1 MTAYDSITLCTLTPL
16 GPQERKENEMARK
29 RKRHKQTIST
39 LSCRCEQPLQII
51 QTQFPKNDP
60 PTDRLP
66 TKNHLRSLTMNRRT
80 PTSKKIPL
88 PEAPKGRLLIERRNM
103 SKTSFED
110 SATSNE
116 LRMAFEVH
124 PNKFE
129 LPIRLCVKN
138 FECLRILGRRSSNN
152 FELLRMIPALPP
164 G

>member
-1 MTAYDSITLCTLTPL
+1 MTANDSITSRTLTL
-16 GPQERKENEMARK
+16 IRPQERKDEETAWK
-29 RKRHKQTIST
+29 GKRHKQTAAT
-39 LSCRCEQPLQII
+39 VSCRCKGRLLIT
-51 QTQFPKNDP
+51 QTKFPKNDP
-60 PTDRLP
+60 PTDRVP
-66 TKNHLRSLTMNRRT
+66 SKNHLRSVKMNRRNLNLER
-80 PTSKKIPL
+80 IPL
-88 PEAPKGRLLIERRNM
+88 RGGPKGRLLSDRRNM

-152 FELLRMIPALPP
+152 FELLRTNQPTLSA
-164 G
+164 